1 MTTSIKVKFRP
12 STVASKKG
20 TIYYQVIHGRNV
32 RQIHTEYKIYPDEW
46 RPGSA
51 MPVCRQGHKRYKE
64 ISTIRQ
70 RIYCD
75 INLLTKIANRLEL
88 SGSIYCIDDIVNE
101 YHIHAENHSLFH
113 FMKSVIISLN
123 SHDHRRTAEN
133 YASTLSSFRKFMKG
147 EDILLDNV
155 TSELL
160 QNYETFLTENGM
172 APNTKS
178 FYMRILR
185 ATYNRAV
192 DKGII
197 DAANPFRHVS
207 TGIYRTNKRALS
219 IATIR
224 RIRDMNLSDL
234 PKIDYAR
241 DMFMMSFYT
250 GGMSFVDM
258 AYLRKSD
265 LKNGYV
271 TYRRRKTGQSLT
283 IKWTNEMQIILD
295 KYPVNPTQYL
305 LPIIRNP
312 NSNPLYSY
320 RNKGY
325 AINYNLKLLGEMV
338 GASIPITLYCARHS
352 WASAARTTGIPIS
365 LISEGMGHDS
375 ESTTQ
380 IYLAAIDT
388 TAIDNANSLVIK
400 AVGQV

>member
-75 INLLTKIANRLEL
+75 IN
-88 SGSIYCIDDIVNE
+88 
-101 YHIHAENHSLFH
+101 
-113 FMKSVIISLN
+113 
-123 SHDHRRTAEN
+123 HDHRRTAEN

-250 GGMSFVDM
+250 RGMSFVDM

-271 TYRRRKTGQSLT
+271 TYRRRNRAIADNKV
-283 IKWTNEMQIILD
+283 D
-295 KYPVNPTQYL
+295 K
-305 LPIIRNP
+305 
-312 NSNPLYSY
+312 
-320 RNKGY
+320 
-325 AINYNLKLLGEMV
+325 
-338 GASIPITLYCARHS
+338 
-352 WASAARTTGIPIS
+352 
-365 LISEGMGHDS
+365 
-375 ESTTQ
+375 
-380 IYLAAIDT
+380 
-388 TAIDNANSLVIK
+388 
-400 AVGQV
+400 